1 MTHRKMKAEI
11 KSVKPEFNGFLK
23 VNRYEI
29 ESEKHE
35 GGTQTSSWLV
45 MERGHAVAVLGYDPR
60 RDEVVLI
67 NEMRAGILVAG
78 EYPYTDNLV
87 AGGIAKG
94 EDPVEAGV
102 REMMEEAGLEL
113 MDASIAHPG
122 AFVSSGGT
130 SEKIVIVFGIV
141 DTSKAGGVHGKEEE
155 REDIRTV
162 VLSSDDFLKRLR
174 AGGITDLKTMV
185 AGYWL
190 ADNRQRLQQEYAQK
204 PPRKASRGPGLS

>member
-1 MTHRKMKAEI
+1 MTRKMKAEI

-35 GGTQTSSWLV
+35 GGTQTTSWLV

-67 NEMRAGILVAG
+67 NEMRPGILVAG

-94 EDPVEAGV
+94 EDAVEAGV

-113 MDASIAHPG
+113 TDACIAHPG

-174 AGGITDLKTMV
+174 AGEITDLKTMV

-204 PPRKASRGPGLS
+204 PPRKRAGGPGPTS

>member
-23 VNRYEI
+23 LNRYEI

-35 GGTQTSSWLV
+35 GGTQTSIWLV

-67 NEMRAGILVAG
+67 NEMRPGILVAG

-113 MDASIAHPG
+113 TDAVIAHPG

-130 SEKIVIVFGIV
+130 SEKIVIVFGVV

-162 VLSSDDFLKRLR
+162 VLSSDDFLRRLR
-174 AGGITDLKTMV
+174 AGEITDLKTMV

-204 PPRKASRGPGLS
+204 PPRKRSGGPGPS